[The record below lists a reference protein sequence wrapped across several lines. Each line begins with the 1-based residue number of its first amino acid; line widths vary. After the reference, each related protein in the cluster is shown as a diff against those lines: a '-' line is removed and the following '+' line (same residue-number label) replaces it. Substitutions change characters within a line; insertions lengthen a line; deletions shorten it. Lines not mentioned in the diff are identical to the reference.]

1 MAKSSYY
8 TVTHPSEFK
17 INWKAFYDKADD
29 LTTSTRREIPHHLD
43 IAYGDDPK
51 QKLDVYQPKN
61 KPLSAPVFIFL
72 HGGGFREGDR
82 AHYGYISKPFAK
94 NGILT
99 AVASY
104 RLTPKFRYPNQPD
117 DVKQILAWVYHNISS
132 YGGDPMKIYIGGH
145 SAGAIL
151 SASVSLKD
159 DWLTRMGL
167 PSGLIK
173 GCVPIS
179 GPYDLRDQKDTAEY
193 APDPFVRREA
203 SPLLNI
209 ENPPPRTVVAYGSLE
224 VKFVND
230 SQQLARGILSKG
242 MLAEVVVLEGMAHDE
257 TALALGDEN
266 SKLFQAVL
274 RMIFGTPQS

>member
-1 MAKSSYY
+1 MDKSSYY
-8 TVTHPSEFK
+8 TITHPNEFK

-29 LTTSTRREIPHHLD
+29 LTASTRGEVRHYLD

-51 QKLDVYQPKN
+51 QKLDLYLPKA
-61 KPLSAPVFIFL
+61 KQTSSPVFVFL

-82 AHYGYISKPFAK
+82 AHYGYVSRPFAK

-99 AVASY
+99 VVASY
-104 RLTPKFRYPNQPD
+104 RLTPKFRFPNQPD
-117 DVKQILAWVYHNISS
+117 DAKQILAWVFHNISS
-132 YGGDPMKIYIGGH
+132 YGGDPMNIYIGGH

-151 SASVSLKD
+151 SAFVSLKG

-167 PSGLIK
+167 PSDLIK
-173 GCVPIS
+173 GCVPTS
-179 GPYDLRDQKDTAEY
+179 GPYDLRDQKDTTEY
-193 APDPFVRREA
+193 APDPSIRLEA

-209 ENPPPRTVVAYGSLE
+209 ENPPPRTVIAYGSLE
-224 VKFVND
+224 DKFVND
-230 SQQLARGILSKG
+230 SQELAKGIRSKG
-242 MLAEVVVLEGMAHDE
+242 MSAEVVVLDAMAHDE

-274 RMIFGTPQS
+274 RMIVGTP

>member
-1 MAKSSYY
+1 MDKSSYY

-29 LTTSTRREIPHHLD
+29 LTAATQREIPHHLD

-61 KPLSAPVFIFL
+61 KPPSAPVFIFL

-94 NGILT
+94 NGIVT
-99 AVASY
+99 VAASY

-117 DVKQILAWVYHNISS
+117 DVKKILAWAFHNISS
-132 YGGDPMKIYIGGH
+132 YGGDPMKIYMGGH

-151 SASVSLKD
+151 SASVSLNG

-167 PSGLIK
+167 PSDLIK

-193 APDPFVRREA
+193 APDPSIRREA

-224 VKFVND
+224 DKFAND
-230 SQQLARGILSKG
+230 SQALARGILSKG
-242 MLAEVVVLEGMAHDE
+242 MFAEVIILEGMAHDE
-257 TALALGDEN
+257 TALALGDES

-274 RMIFGTPQS
+274 RMIVRTR

>member
-1 MAKSSYY
+1 MDKSSYY
-8 TVTHPSEFK
+8 TVTHPNEFK

-29 LTTSTRREIPHHLD
+29 LTASTRREVPHRLD

-51 QKLDVYQPKN
+51 QKLDLYLPKN
-61 KPLSAPVFIFL
+61 KQTSAPVFIFL

-82 AHYGYISKPFAK
+82 AHYGYVSRPLAK

-99 AVASY
+99 VVASY
-104 RLTPKFRYPNQPD
+104 RLTPKFHYPNQPD
-117 DVKQILAWVYHNISS
+117 DAKQILAWVFHNISS

-151 SASVSLKD
+151 SAFVSLKG

-167 PSGLIK
+167 PSDLIK

-179 GPYDLRDQKDTAEY
+179 GPFDLRDQKDTAEY
-193 APDPFVRREA
+193 APDPSVRREA

-209 ENPPPRTVVAYGSLE
+209 DQPPPLTVVAYGSLE
-224 VKFVND
+224 DKFVND
-230 SQQLARGILSKG
+230 SQELAKEIRSKG
-242 MLAEVVVLEGMAHDE
+242 MLVEVVVLEGMAHDE

-266 SKLFQAVL
+266 CELFQAVL
-274 RMIFGTPQS
+274 RMIVGTA